1 MEFHPTSLAG
11 AWLLAPQ
18 PIVDERGHF
27 ERSFC
32 TREFREHDLETRFV
46 QHSRSRSLRRGT
58 LRGMHFQRMP
68 HQEIK
73 LVTCLS
79 GAIWDVIVDLRP
91 GSSSFGRWQAFEL
104 TAENRRQLYVPAG
117 FAHGLQTLRDET
129 EVGYLISQFHNPAAA
144 DGLRHDD
151 PILAIEW
158 PLPVTA
164 ISVRDQSWPDFAAV
178 RPDLAAGALPRSA
191 PAVSGT
197 LSTCP

>member
-1 MEFHPTSLAG
+1 M
-11 AWLLAPQ
+11 
-18 PIVDERGHF
+18 F
-27 ERSFC
+27 ER
-32 TREFREHDLETRFV
+32 T
-46 QHSRSRSLRRGT
+46 
-58 LRGMHFQRMP
+58 
-68 HQEIK
+68 
-73 LVTCLS
+73 
-79 GAIWDVIVDLRP
+79 WDVAVSLCNKGRVDGRHFSIGVSVEAASPALIEKTRAVTTDGEGRYNIVDLRP

-158 PLPVTA
+158 PLSVTA

-197 LSTCP
+197 LSTRP